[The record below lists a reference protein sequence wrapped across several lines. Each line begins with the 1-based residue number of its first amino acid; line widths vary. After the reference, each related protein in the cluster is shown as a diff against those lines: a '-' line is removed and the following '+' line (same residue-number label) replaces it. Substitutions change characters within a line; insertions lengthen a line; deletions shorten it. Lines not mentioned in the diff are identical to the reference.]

1 MVCTMDRAQSLEALA
16 KDHFDLLVI
25 GAGIVGS
32 RVAYDAARSGKRVA
46 LVDAGDFGHATSS
59 ASSKL
64 IHGGL
69 RYLPM
74 GDLALIREAHLERV
88 ALMTSVAPHLVRPL
102 RFLLPGYRGGP
113 HLSALVAA
121 GLFVYAALSGFR
133 EAEMQV
139 VRPSRA
145 RELIPAVQLRGMR
158 SAAVYEDAQT
168 HDSRLVL
175 ATVAGAAQAGAV
187 VVNYAKVIALEKGS
201 AQVTVDGQALEVR
214 FDRAVNAAGPWVDH
228 VRR

>member
-25 GAGIVGS
+25 GGGIVGS

-74 GDLALIREAHLERV
+74 GEAAAMSIV
-88 ALMTSVAPHLVRPL
+88 
-102 RFLLPGYRGGP
+102 LL
-113 HLSALVAA
+113 
-121 GLFVYAALSGFR
+121 
-133 EAEMQV
+133 
-139 VRPSRA
+139 
-145 RELIPAVQLRGMR
+145 QL
-158 SAAVYEDAQT
+158 
-168 HDSRLVL
+168 LVL
-175 ATVAGAAQAGAV
+175 FTIAQFRLFGRV
-187 VVNYAKVIALEKGS
+187 EPL
-201 AQVTVDGQALEVR
+201 
-214 FDRAVNAAGPWVDH
+214 
-228 VRR
+228 